1 MENND
6 INDIHTLDK
15 LLRNMFHTIRHEPR
29 QDTRPA
35 QSTMI
40 TMLRNVEIALSQPD
54 DIGDFF
60 AVVKS
65 QYFGMFPPKCGLS
78 EFYISREDPA
88 EMRRLNAEYE
98 KTKAQ
103 ISEILNRH

>member
-1 MENND
+1 MENTD
-6 INDIHTLDK
+6 INDIHALDK
-15 LLRNMFHTIRHEPR
+15 LLRHLFHIVRHEPR
-29 QDTRPA
+29 QDTGAA
-35 QSTMI
+35 QSAIM

-60 AVVKS
+60 TVIKS
-65 QYFGMFPPKCGLS
+65 QYSRMFPPKSGLT
-78 EFYISREDPA
+78 EFYIQREDPA